1 MDQIHLCR
9 AGKYREWI
17 WSQEE
22 KISTWHIPPLWLLLA
37 TCHLPNMRLH
47 VSTALH
53 MLFEILSLSNSAV
66 SSTLEGILLALAWDT
81 FSDPLAW
88 AELLCAPQIPS
99 DYFKMPHGTYW
110 TIIAY
115 LKSFIYSF
123 SKCLSS
129 AYDMPGAVLGLR
141 IMSHSNGS
149 SCPLGDHILT
159 ISPI

>member
-1 MDQIHLCR
+1 MLLDL
-9 AGKYREWI
+9 KFLLLTE
-17 WSQEE
+17 S
-22 KISTWHIPPLWLLLA
+22 IPPLWLLLA

-53 MLFEILSLSNSAV
+53 TLVPLFEILSPSNSAA

-110 TIIAY
+110 AIIAY
-115 LKSFIYSF
+115 LKLFIYSF
-123 SKCLSS
+123 SKCSSS
-129 AYDMPGAVLGLR
+129 AYDTPGAMRGPR
-141 IMSHSNGS
+141 IMSHCDGR